1 MVMLPPRGL
10 PGLDPAWSRLVT
22 DARGFRWHVL
32 DHGRAVHGTL
42 VCVHGNPTWSYLW
55 RRFVAAAPPGWRVVA
70 VDQLGMGFSQ
80 RCPPRTLADRVDDLD
95 AVLTALDV
103 TGPVVTAGHDW
114 GGAVSLGWAVRHR
127 DRLRAVV
134 LANTAVH
141 QPAGAAAPS
150 LIRLARWPALRHA
163 VCGATPTFVR
173 ATTALSRPVL
183 PAAVRAAYA
192 APYAKADQRRAVE
205 GFVADIPLEPAH
217 VSAAT
222 LDEIAEEVRKLDDV
236 PALLLWG
243 PRDPVFSD
251 RYLRDLRTRLPHADV
266 QRYERASHLVV
277 EDAPETAT
285 DAWVWIGEH
294 VPDRHRDSDDADSQG
309 RTCRNAAADVPTR
322 AQARMTASDGA
333 LDLWTALESRAGDP
347 APAVL
352 EPGPGTRPGPDARPH
367 VDAGVPR
374 PRSGCGRSISWDLLV
389 RRVHELAAGLA
400 EHGVAPGD
408 RVALLVPPGAD
419 LTAAAHACWRAGASV
434 VVADPGLGAAGLARA
449 LRGAHPAHV
458 VGALPGLTLATALG
472 IPGSRIAAGPV
483 LPGLRRVLGSPV
495 GLATLARRG
504 RVLLDGGAA
513 LPVEAAP
520 EDEAAVLFTSGA
532 TGPAKG
538 VVYRH
543 RQARAQLAALRA
555 AYGITGDDRL
565 VAAFPPFA
573 LYGPALGIPSAVPEA
588 RTPGALTAAALA
600 RAVAAVDAT
609 IVFASPAA
617 LRTVVATAGGLTT
630 TQRSTLAGVRR
641 VVSAGAPVPGALL
654 HALRGVLPNAAAH
667 TPYGMT
673 EALPVTD
680 VALADIDAAGPGNGV
695 CVGRPLPGVDVA
707 VVPLA
712 EGGLTR
718 EPGVTGEISVAA
730 PHVKDRYDQLWAVQ
744 RRSARESGRHRTGDV
759 GHLDAEGRLWVEGR
773 RVHVIDTAAGP
784 VTPVGI
790 EQRVEAIDGIAAAA
804 VVGVGPVGTQQVVVV
819 VVAEP
824 GIAARR
830 PGAPLLAAAPL
841 TGAVRAAAGVSVAG
855 VPVAGVPVGGV
866 PVAGVPVGGVPVG
879 GVPVGGVPV
888 AAVLVA
894 DALPVDI
901 RHAAKIDRTR
911 VAAWAGRVLAGE
923 RAGRRP

>member
-1 MVMLPPRGL
+1 MVTLPPRGL

-55 RRFVAAAPPGWRVVA
+55 RRFVAAAAPGWRVVA

-80 RCPPRTLADRVDDLD
+80 RCEARTLADRVDDLD

-127 DRLRAVV
+127 DRLHAVV

-150 LIRLARWPALRHA
+150 LIRLARSPALRHA
-163 VCGATPTFVR
+163 VCGATPMFVR

-192 APYAKADQRRAVE
+192 APYAKADRRRSVE
-205 GFVADIPLEPAH
+205 DFVADIPLGPAH

-251 RYLRDLRTRLPHADV
+251 RYLRDLRARLPHADV

-285 DAWVWIGEH
+285 DAWGWIGEH
-294 VPDRHRDSDDADSQG
+294 VPDRHRDSDDTDSQG
-309 RTCRNAAADVPTR
+309 RTCRLASANVPTR
-322 AQARMTASDGA
+322 THVRKPASDGA

-347 APAVL
+347 SPAVV
-352 EPGPGTRPGPDARPH
+352 EPGRGMRPGLAAR
-367 VDAGVPR
+367 VPR
-374 PRSGCGRSISWDLLV
+374 PRSECGRSISWDLLV
-389 RRVHELAAGLA
+389 RRVHELAAGFT

-472 IPGSRIAAGPV
+472 IPGSRIATGPV
-483 LPGLRRVLGSPV
+483 LPGLRQVLGSPV

-513 LPVEAAP
+513 LPVEATP

-543 RQARAQLAALRA
+543 GQARAQLAALRA

-573 LYGPALGIPSAVPEA
+573 LYGPALGIPSAVPEV

-630 TQRSTLAGVRR
+630 TQRSALAGVRR
-641 VVSAGAPVPGALL
+641 VVSAGAPVPVALL

-712 EGGLTR
+712 AEGELTR

-744 RRSARESGRHRTGDV
+744 RRSTREPGRHRTGDV

-773 RVHVIDTAAGP
+773 RVHVIDTAVGP

-804 VVGVGPVGTQQVVVV
+804 VVGVGPMGTQQVVVV

-830 PGAPLLAAAPL
+830 PGAPLLAVAPL
-841 TGAVRAAAGVSVAG
+841 TGAVRAAVGVSVAG
-855 VPVAGVPVGGV
+855 A
-866 PVAGVPVGGVPVG
+866 
-879 GVPVGGVPV
+879 PV

-923 RAGRRP
+923 RTGRRP

>member
-1 MVMLPPRGL
+1 
-10 PGLDPAWSRLVT
+10 
-22 DARGFRWHVL
+22 
-32 DHGRAVHGTL
+32 
-42 VCVHGNPTWSYLW
+42 
-55 RRFVAAAPPGWRVVA
+55 
-70 VDQLGMGFSQ
+70 MGFSQ
-80 RCPPRTLADRVDDLD
+80 RCPPRTLAARVGDLD
-95 AVLTALDV
+95 AVLTELDV

-150 LIRLARWPALRHA
+150 LIRLARTPALRHA
-163 VCGATPTFVR
+163 VCGATPMFVR
-173 ATTALSRPVL
+173 ATTALSRPAL
-183 PAAVRAAYA
+183 PVAVRDAYA
-192 APYAKADQRRAVE
+192 APYATADRRRAVE
-205 GFVADIPLEPAH
+205 EFVADIPLERDH

-251 RYLRDLRTRLPHADV
+251 RYLRDLRARLPHADV
-266 QRYERASHLVV
+266 QRYEGASHLVL
-277 EDAPETAT
+277 EDAPETAA
-285 DAWVWIGEH
+285 DAWAWIGEH
-294 VPDRHRDSDDADSQG
+294 APDRRFGSDVPDAGGPTEHDGSDVRERGGTDEGADSRR
-309 RTCRNAAADVPTR
+309 RTCRLAAANVPTR
-322 AQARMTASDGA
+322 ADVQVVPADGA
-333 LDLWTALESRAGDP
+333 PALWTALEARACDP
-347 APAVL
+347 SPAVV
-352 EPGPGTRPGPDARPH
+352 EPG
-367 VDAGVPR
+367 
-374 PRSGCGRSISWDLLV
+374 GRSISWDLLL
-389 RRVHELAAGLA
+389 RRVHELAAGFA

-419 LTAAAHACWRAGASV
+419 LSATAHACWRAGASV

-458 VGALPGLTLATALG
+458 VGALPGLTLAAALG
-472 IPGSRIAAGPV
+472 IPGSRIASGSVP
-483 LPGLRRVLGSPV
+483 PGLRRALGSPV
-495 GLATLARRG
+495 GLAALARRG
-504 RVLLDGGAA
+504 RALLDGGAA

-543 RQARAQLAALRA
+543 RQARAQLAALRG
-555 AYGITGDDRL
+555 AYGITQDDRL

-573 LYGPALGIPSAVPEA
+573 LYGPALGIPSAVPEV

-617 LRTVVATAGGLTT
+617 LRTVVATAAGLDAG
-630 TQRSTLAGVRR
+630 QRSALAGVRR
-641 VVSAGAPVPGALL
+641 VVSAGAPVPAALL
-654 HALRGVLPNAAAH
+654 HALRDVLPNAAAH

-680 VALADIDAAGPGNGV
+680 VALAEIDAARPGNGV

-707 VVPLA
+707 VVPLTV
-712 EGGLTR
+712 EGELTR

-744 RRSARESGRHRTGDV
+744 RRSAREAGRHRTGDV

-773 RVHVIDTAAGP
+773 RVHVVATAAGP

-790 EQRVEAIDGIAAAA
+790 EQRVEALDGIASAA
-804 VVGVGPVGTQQVVVV
+804 VVGVGPAGTQQVVVV

-830 PGAPLLAAAPL
+830 AGAPLLAVAPL
-841 TGAVRAAAGVSVAG
+841 TSAVRAVAG
-855 VPVAGVPVGGV
+855 VPVAGVPV
-866 PVAGVPVGGVPVG
+866 AGI
-879 GVPVGGVPV
+879 PV

-911 VAAWAGRVLAGE
+911 VAEWATRVLAGE
-923 RAGRRP
+923 RTGRRP

>member
-1 MVMLPPRGL
+1 
-10 PGLDPAWSRLVT
+10 
-22 DARGFRWHVL
+22 
-32 DHGRAVHGTL
+32 
-42 VCVHGNPTWSYLW
+42 
-55 RRFVAAAPPGWRVVA
+55 
-70 VDQLGMGFSQ
+70 
-80 RCPPRTLADRVDDLD
+80 
-95 AVLTALDV
+95 
-103 TGPVVTAGHDW
+103 
-114 GGAVSLGWAVRHR
+114 
-127 DRLRAVV
+127 
-134 LANTAVH
+134 
-141 QPAGAAAPS
+141 
-150 LIRLARWPALRHA
+150 
-163 VCGATPTFVR
+163 
-173 ATTALSRPVL
+173 
-183 PAAVRAAYA
+183 
-192 APYAKADQRRAVE
+192 
-205 GFVADIPLEPAH
+205 
-217 VSAAT
+217 
-222 LDEIAEEVRKLDDV
+222 V

-251 RYLRDLRTRLPHADV
+251 RYLRDLRARLPHADV

-277 EDAPETAT
+277 EDAPEAAT
-285 DAWVWIGEH
+285 DAWAWIGEH
-294 VPDRHRDSDDADSQG
+294 VPDRHCGSEL
-309 RTCRNAAADVPTR
+309 P
-322 AQARMTASDGA
+322 AQPPESTP
-333 LDLWTALESRAGDP
+333 DLWTALESRAGDP
-347 APAVL
+347 SPAVV
-352 EPGPGTRPGPDARPH
+352 EPGRGMRPGPDAWPH
-367 VDAGVPR
+367 VDARVPR
-374 PRSGCGRSISWDLLV
+374 PHFSECGRSISWDLLG
-389 RRVHELAAGLA
+389 RRVHELAAGFA

-458 VGALPGLTLATALG
+458 VGALPGLTLAAALG
-472 IPGSRIAAGPV
+472 IPGSRIATGPV
-483 LPGLRRVLGSPV
+483 APGLRRVLGSPV
-495 GLATLARRG
+495 GLAALARRG
-504 RVLLDGGAA
+504 RARLDRGAV
-513 LPVEAAP
+513 LPVEAVP

-543 RQARAQLAALRA
+543 QQARAQLAALRA

-573 LYGPALGIPSAVPEA
+573 LYGPALGIPSAVPEV
-588 RTPGALTAAALA
+588 RKPGALTAAALA

-617 LRTVVATAGGLTT
+617 LRTVVATAAGLDA
-630 TQRSTLAGVRR
+630 TQRSALAGVRR
-641 VVSAGAPVPGALL
+641 VVSAGAPVPAALL

-680 VALADIDAAGPGNGV
+680 VALAEIDAAGPGNGV

-707 VVPLA
+707 VIPLTTDG
-712 EGGLTR
+712 ELTR

-730 PHVKDRYDQLWAVQ
+730 AHVKDRYDQLWAAQ
-744 RRSARESGRHRTGDV
+744 WRSAREAGRHRTGDV

-773 RVHVIDTAAGP
+773 RVHVVGTAAGP

-790 EQRVEAIDGIAAAA
+790 EQRVEAVDGIASAA
-804 VVGVGPVGTQQVVVV
+804 VVGVGPAGTQQVVVV

-830 PGAPLLAAAPL
+830 TGAPLLAVAPL
-841 TGAVRAAAGVSVAG
+841 TSAVRAVAGVS
-855 VPVAGVPVGGV
+855 
-866 PVAGVPVGGVPVG
+866 
-879 GVPVGGVPV
+879 V

-911 VAAWAGRVLAGE
+911 VAAWAARVLAGE